1 MDSKLSQPES
11 RSAPPQRD
19 PDTHRPEPMTP
30 SEAAPSCVATRALD
44 VSTPDPNRSSPAPPL
59 PRIFGPYLIEEEL
72 GRGGMGI
79 VYKAHDGKL
88 NRHVALKM
96 IRGGFASAEDT
107 ERFFREAKAV
117 AQLKHRHIVKIHD
130 FGEIDGQQYFTMEL
144 AERGNLAKN
153 LKHFAGN
160 VRGAVALM
168 EKIARAVQYMHDSN
182 LLHRDLKPGNILLEP
197 GDEPVVSDFGLAKQL
212 APTDA
217 ALTATGDIPGTP
229 AYMAPEQVTGS
240 AAVSQATDIWALG
253 VILFELVCGQRPF
266 TGPTRDKIA
275 EAIVQSDPPDPRSL
289 QPTVDRSLEAV
300 ILKCM
305 KKDSRQRY
313 ATAGEFADDLGRWLR
328 HEPTL
333 AQPQS
338 WPRRLARRYGKVLLV
353 SAALALAAAML
364 SFAAFYVSS
373 RAMPPDKSDPD
384 IVLNRDLLPRIE
396 RNQRTVL
403 VGGRGKPAWSRP
415 IFAGVE
421 VKSNDG
427 TFTVEAGSAAMI
439 ELLPSVPVTRYEF
452 RAEVR
457 QKPGGTGKTG
467 VYFCRTGHTVT
478 WGEFSGFCAL
488 TFHDWGAQR
497 GLAYLEM
504 CHNAGPHSGWP
515 NGYFPRI
522 QQDPHKTFVSAE
534 EQLRPGPKPT
544 PQAELEARAATWR
557 SLSVKITPDAIHS
570 YWDGEL
576 ITTLSKADRAK
587 GAHILT
593 LKRPNLEGQ
602 RPEFP
607 ADAGLGLYVFQT
619 SASFRNVIIQ
629 PLLE

>member
-1 MDSKLSQPES
+1 L
-11 RSAPPQRD
+11 
-19 PDTHRPEPMTP
+19 TP

-44 VSTPDPNRSSPAPPL
+44 VSTPDPNRSSSAPPL
-59 PRIFGPYLIEEEL
+59 PRVFGPYLIEEEL

-79 VYKAHDGKL
+79 VYKAHDSKL

-96 IRGGFASAEDT
+96 IRGGFASAEET

-130 FGEIDGQQYFTMEL
+130 FGAIDGQQYFTMEL

-153 LKHFAGN
+153 LKHFAGD

-197 GDEPVVSDFGLAKQL
+197 GDEPIVSDFGLAKQL

-240 AAVSQATDIWALG
+240 AAVSRATDIWALG

-266 TGPTRDKIA
+266 TGPTRDKIT

-333 AQPQS
+333 ARPQA
-338 WPRRLARRYGKVLLV
+338 WPRRFVRRHGKVL
-353 SAALALAAAML
+353 AG
-364 SFAAFYVSS
+364 
-373 RAMPPDKSDPD
+373 
-384 IVLNRDLLPRIE
+384 IVG
-396 RNQRTVL
+396 VL
-403 VGGRGKPAWSRP
+403 VLVVLAIGAYSLVPDRATPLQPDLDLVLKRDIYPAIEAKKQVVLLGEDGKPVWSKWVFP
-415 IFAGVE
+415 GAEFTA
-421 VKSNDG
+421 NDG
-427 TFTVEAGSAAMI
+427 TFGVHSGAASML
-439 ELLPSVPVTRYEF
+439 ELLPRVPSDYYEI

-457 QKPGGTGKTG
+457 QNNTAIGRAGIYWGHSE
-467 VYFCRTGHTVT
+467 HTVS
-478 WGEFSGFCAL
+478 WGQLHGLCTV
-488 TFHDWGAQR
+488 TFADFGSSTGIARMEW
-497 GLAYLEM
+497 
-504 CHNAGPHSGWP
+504 CHHAPPHPGWP
-515 NGYFPRI
+515 NGYFPRHT
-522 QQDPHKTFVSAE
+522 QPPDKKFLPT
-534 EQLRPGPKPT
+534 LREPVWRKIAIKVR
-544 PQAELEARAATWR
+544 PQATSW
-557 SLSVKITPDAIHS
+557 

-576 ITTLSKADRAK
+576 VATLDKANRLAQ
-587 GAHILT
+587 ASALT
-593 LKRPNLEGQ
+593 IRRPNLEGAK
-602 RPEFP
+602 PEFP
-607 ADAGLGLYVFQT
+607 PGGGLGLYVKET
-619 SASFRNVIIQ
+619 RATFRNVVIE
-629 PLLE
+629 PLAD